1 MNTNI
6 SRLGLLIVVI
16 LFLDLTSRK
25 AYGQTNEV
33 INLGTQREL
42 FIDDHLISEM
52 KNVQLLVHSP
62 VREDIAVTCDAP
74 WEGNGCGYYTVLHDK
89 QESKYRL

>member
-52 KNVQLLVHSP
+52 KNV
-62 VREDIAVTCDAP
+62 
-74 WEGNGCGYYTVLHDK
+74 
-89 QESKYRL
+89 